1 MKVRALASLSGPMGR
16 RTAGDEFVVDAA
28 LGDELIAR
36 RLVEAVAAEPDP
48 VAEEPVTKPVKT
60 RAAAKE

>member
-16 RTAGDEFVVDAA
+16 RTAGDEFVVDAV

-48 VAEEPVTKPVKT
+48 VAEEPVAKPVKAK
-60 RAAAKE
+60 AAAKE

>member
-16 RTAGDEFVVDAA
+16 HTAGDEFVVDAV

-48 VAEEPVTKPVKT
+48 VAEEPVAKPVKAK
-60 RAAAKE
+60 AAAKE

>member
-16 RTAGDEFVVDAA
+16 RAAGVEFVVDAT

-36 RLVEAVAAEPDP
+36 RLVEAVADEPEP
-48 VAEEPVTKPVKT
+48 VEEP
-60 RAAAKE
+60 AAKPEKAKAAPKE